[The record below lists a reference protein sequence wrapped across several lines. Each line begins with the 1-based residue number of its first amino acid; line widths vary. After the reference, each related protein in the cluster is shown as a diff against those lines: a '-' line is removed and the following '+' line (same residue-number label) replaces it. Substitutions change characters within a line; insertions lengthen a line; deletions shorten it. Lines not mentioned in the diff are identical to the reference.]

1 MPEPSDT
8 HNAVVADV
16 KDGLGT
22 VLAVE
27 EVFAEAQRIV
37 RWHYQWMIV
46 HEFLPKTVGAATMTD
61 IVTHGRKFYAWRH
74 DPYIPVEFS
83 VAAYRFGHS
92 QVRPSYRANF
102 GTSASDVG
110 QQFFA
115 IIFDH
120 THAVADDPGRVVVY
134 DVPLLVEAR
143 GTDGFDVVVVVDAP
157 RALRLRR
164 LVELRGMSDEE
175 ARRRV
180 DAQADDRSRLAVAD
194 LVVDSSGS
202 LEETLRQ
209 ADDLYDE
216 LRSLS
221 AVKQAASRDASVGGP
236 S

>member
-1 MPEPSDT
+1 MFVCALTGGIAAGKSVVARRLAERGAAHVDADALAREVVEPGSPGLD
-8 HNAVVADV
+8 AVVERFGRGV
-16 KDGLGT
+16 LRPDGSLDRAALG
-22 VLAVE
+22 AV
-27 EVFAEAQRIV
+27 VFADPGARRDLEGITHPA
-37 RWHYQWMIV
+37 V
-46 HEFLPKTVGAATMTD
+46 HDL
-61 IVTHGRKFYAWRH
+61 
-74 DPYIPVEFS
+74 
-83 VAAYRFGHS
+83 
-92 QVRPSYRANF
+92 
-102 GTSASDVG
+102 SARLMAD
-110 QQFFA
+110 
-115 IIFDH
+115 
-120 THAVADDPGRVVVY
+120 AVADDPGRVVVY

-202 LEETLRQ
+202 LEDTLRQ

-221 AVKQAASRDASVGGP
+221 AAKQAASRDASVGGP